1 LKKKNKSFDKKRSP
15 RRDYSGEDTHANSAE
30 MESEDHEQ
38 DSTTGSVAD
47 LESYESQ
54 DEKPKPIKR
63 AISNAS
69 TTTKKGGGGEG

>member
-1 LKKKNKSFDKKRSP
+1 
-15 RRDYSGEDTHANSAE
+15 